1 MEKKIRDFF
10 ISDDG
15 KGQFKKN
22 GKKSSRIFNSDDVKK
37 QFRVLRIFFLNS
49 GGSENV
55 DVEKSSH
62 PNLNI
67 CYNKK
72 KGK

>member
-1 MEKKIRDFF
+1 MMERDN
-10 ISDDG
+10 
-15 KGQFKKN
+15 FKKK
-22 GKKSSRIFNSDDVKK
+22 GKKSSRIFNSDDLQK
-37 QFRVLRIFFLNS
+37 QFRVLRIIFFFNS